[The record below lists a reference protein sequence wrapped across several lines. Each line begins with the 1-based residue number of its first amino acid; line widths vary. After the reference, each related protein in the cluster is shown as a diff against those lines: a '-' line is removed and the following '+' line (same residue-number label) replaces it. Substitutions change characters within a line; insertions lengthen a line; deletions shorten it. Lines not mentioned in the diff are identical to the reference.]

1 MIALLAAF
9 QFLTILPPIV
19 RRPFTP
25 EELGRSIAFYPVVG
39 LAVGGALTAAALL
52 RAILPSSIVAGLTLA
67 VWVIA
72 TRALH
77 LDGWMD
83 TCDGLFGGFTP
94 ERRLDIMRDSRV
106 GAFGVAGGALLLI
119 VEYGALQAIIATPV
133 HRIAPLIL
141 TPVLGRW
148 IVALA
153 ITLFPYARAEGMGRA
168 MKDHARWPQAVIA
181 TLVAVAVAW
190 LAAGVYGLIA
200 MLVSLVVGGLA
211 VWFALR
217 RVPGLTGDL
226 YGALCMAV
234 EAVLLVC
241 LAGVTP

>member
-19 RRPFTP
+19 RRSFTP
-25 EELGRSIAFYPVVG
+25 EELGRSVAFYPVVG
-39 LAVGGALTAAALL
+39 LAVGGALTATALL
-52 RAILPSSIVAGLTLA
+52 RAVLPPGIVAGLTLA
-67 VWVIA
+67 VWVVS

-77 LDGWMD
+77 HEGWMD
-83 TCDGLFGGFTP
+83 ACDGLFGGFTP

-119 VEYGALQAIIATPV
+119 VEYGALQAHITHP
-133 HRIAPLIL
+133 APLIL
-141 TPVLGRW
+141 APVLGRW
-148 IVALA
+148 AMTLA
-153 ITLFPYARAEGMGRA
+153 ITLFPYARPEGMGRA
-168 MKDHARWPQAVIA
+168 IKDHAGWPQTLIA
-181 TLVAVAVAW
+181 TLVAAAAAW
-190 LAAGVYGLIA
+190 LAAGWIGLIA
-200 MLVSLVVGGLA
+200 MAAAVVVGGLA
-211 VWFALR
+211 VWLALR

>member
-19 RRPFTP
+19 RRAFTP
-25 EELGRSIAFYPVVG
+25 QELGRSVAFYPVVG
-39 LAVGGALTAAALL
+39 LAVGGALAATTALCAV
-52 RAILPSSIVAGLTLA
+52 LPPGVTAGLTLA
-67 VWVIA
+67 VWVVV

-83 TCDGLFGGFTP
+83 ACDGLFGGFTP
-94 ERRLDIMRDSRV
+94 EKRLEIMRDSRV

-119 VEYGALQAIIATPV
+119 VEYSALQASIARP
-133 HRIAPLIL
+133 APLIL
-141 TPVLGRW
+141 VPVLGRW
-148 IVALA
+148 AMALA
-153 ITLFPYARAEGMGRA
+153 ITLFPYAREQGMGRA
-168 MKDHARWPQAVIA
+168 IKDHAGPRQAVIA
-181 TLVAVAVAW
+181 TLVAVAAAW
-190 LAAGVYGLIA
+190 LAAGWIGLIA
-200 MLVSLVVGGLA
+200 LAVAASVGGLA
-211 VWFALR
+211 VWIALR

>member
-9 QFLTILPPIV
+9 QFLTILPPII

-25 EELGRSIAFYPVVG
+25 EELGRSVAFYPVVG
-39 LAVGGALTAAALL
+39 LAVGGALTATALL
-52 RAILPSSIVAGLTLA
+52 RAIMPPSIVAGLTLA
-67 VWVIA
+67 VWVVA

-83 TCDGLFGGFTP
+83 ACDGLFGGFTP
-94 ERRLDIMRDSRV
+94 ERRLEIMRDSRV

-119 VEYGALQAIIATPV
+119 VEYGALQAAIAAPV
-133 HRIAPLIL
+133 ARIAPLIL
-141 TPVLGRW
+141 VPVLGRW
-148 IVALA
+148 VMTLA

-168 MKDHARWPQAVIA
+168 IKDHAGWPQALVA
-181 TLVAVAVAW
+181 TLVAAAVTW
-190 LAAGVYGLIA
+190 LAAGVIGLIA
-200 MLVSLVVGGLA
+200 MAAAVVVGGLA
-211 VWFALR
+211 VWLALR

-241 LAGVTP
+241 LAGIIP

>member
-9 QFLTILPPIV
+9 QFLTILPPII

-25 EELGRSIAFYPVVG
+25 EELGRSVAFYPVVG
-39 LAVGGALTAAALL
+39 LAVGGALTATALL
-52 RAILPSSIVAGLTLA
+52 GFFLPSSIIAGLILA
-67 VWVIA
+67 VWVVS

-83 TCDGLFGGFTP
+83 ACDGLFGGFTP
-94 ERRLDIMRDSRV
+94 ERRLEIMRDSRV

-119 VEYGALQAIIATPV
+119 VEYGALQATIAAPID
-133 HRIAPLIL
+133 RIAPLML
-141 TPVLGRW
+141 APVLGRW

-181 TLVAVAVAW
+181 TLVTVVVAW
-190 LAAGVYGLIA
+190 LAAGVYGLIEMIVA
-200 MLVSLVVGGLA
+200 LAVGGLA

-234 EAVLLVC
+234 EVVVLVC
-241 LAGVTP
+241 LAGITP